1 MYEEGNSVPDIAA
14 LKSKLLA
21 RQSELSEL
29 LNNYVTDHE
38 GRQTIDSFIEVAD
51 VGEKSVDDFLKE
63 LDISFITQEV
73 KELQAI
79 NAALRRMDKGE
90 YGKCT
95 SCGNEIAAARLAI
108 NPAGERCI
116 DCQARFEKEHGT
128 KEYNPSL

>member
-1 MYEEGNSVPDIAA
+1 MADTSA
-14 LKSKLLA
+14 LKSKLLS

-51 VGEKSVDDFLKE
+51 IGEKSVDDFLKE
-63 LDISFITQEV
+63 LDISVITQEV

-79 NAALRRMDKGE
+79 NAALRRMDAGD

-95 SCGNEIAAARLAI
+95 GCGEKIAAARLEI
-108 NPAGERCI
+108 NPAAERCI
-116 DCQARFEKEHGT
+116 ECQARYEKEHAT
-128 KEYNPSL
+128 KDFNPSL